1 MVKNKDSFGVEMKKN
16 GALYLLAVPGIL
28 FFLVFSYVPMGGLV
42 IAFQEF
48 NIVRGIFGSRF
59 AGFDNFRFLFVN
71 DTVFKVMLNTLY
83 LNTLFILFTT
93 VFAVML
99 AVMFSE
105 IRHKNIK
112 RITQT
117 ISILPYFISW
127 AVISLFLRSFLQSD
141 GGLITVFLRNRGLD
155 VNFYMTPEIWPSIL
169 VTMRIWQG
177 AGYMA
182 IVYIASITGMDAEI
196 FEAARIDGATRLQ
209 TIMRITIPYLR
220 PIIILM
226 TLFSVGRIFY
236 GDFGMIYGIVQDN
249 AILFSTTDVIDT
261 YVFRMLRSMND
272 YGMATAVGMLQSV
285 FGLVCVYA
293 ANRIARRLEPASAI
307 F

>member
-1 MVKNKDSFGVEMKKN
+1 MKAVSFSGEMKKN
-16 GALYLLAVPGIL
+16 FALYLLTLPGIL
-28 FFLVFSYVPMGGLV
+28 FFLVFSYIPMGGLV

-48 NIVRGIFGSRF
+48 NLVRGIFGSKF
-59 AGFDNFRFLFVN
+59 SGLANFRFLFVN
-71 DTVFKVMLNTLY
+71 DIIVKVMLNTLY
-83 LNTLFILFTT
+83 LNVLFIIATT
-93 VFAVML
+93 VTAVTL
-99 AVMFSE
+99 AIMFSE
-105 IRHKNIK
+105 IKSAKVK

-141 GGLITVFLRNRGLD
+141 GGIIAMFLKERGAA
-155 VNFYMTPEIWPSIL
+155 VNFYSEPAYWPGIL
-169 VTMRIWQG
+169 VVLRIWQG

-182 IVYIASITGMDAEI
+182 IVYIAAITGMDTGM
-196 FEAARIDGATRLQ
+196 FEAARIDGASRLQ
-209 TIMRITIPYLR
+209 IIIRITVPYLR
-220 PIIILM
+220 PVIILM

-249 AILFSTTDVIDT
+249 SILFSTTDVIDT
-261 YVFRMLRSMND
+261 YVYRMLRSMSD

-285 FGLVCVYA
+285 FGLVFVYT
-293 ANRIARRLEPASAI
+293 ANHMARKLEPDSAI

>member
-1 MVKNKDSFGVEMKKN
+1 MIAFIREMRKNF
-16 GALYLLAVPGIL
+16 ALYLLTIPGIL
-28 FFLVFSYVPMGGLV
+28 FFLVFSYLPMGGLV
-42 IAFQEF
+42 IAFQDF
-48 NIVRGIFGSRF
+48 NLVRGIFGSTF
-59 AGFDNFRFLFVN
+59 SGLANFKFLFVN
-71 DTVFKVMLNTLY
+71 DTILKVMLNTLY
-83 LNTLFILFTT
+83 LNILFIIATT
-93 VFAVML
+93 VVAVTL

-105 IRHKNIK
+105 IKSAKIK

-141 GGLITVFLRNRGLD
+141 GGIITMFFKARGIGI
-155 VNFYMTPEIWPSIL
+155 NFYSEPGYWPAIL
-169 VTMRIWQG
+169 VILRIWQG

-182 IVYIASITGMDAEI
+182 VVYIATITGMDTGM
-196 FEAARIDGATRLQ
+196 FEAARIDGASRLQ
-209 TIMRITIPYLR
+209 IIMRITIPYLR
-220 PIIILM
+220 PVIILM

-249 AILFSTTDVIDT
+249 SMLFSTTDVIDT
-261 YVFRMLRSMND
+261 YVYRMLRSMSD

-285 FGLVCVYA
+285 FGLIFVYA
-293 ANRIARRLEPASAI
+293 ANHIARRLEPDSAI